1 MKNNTIK
8 KIDLVN
14 YLSEITGIGISESS
28 EIIDLFFNIL
38 IDGIVQSSE
47 LKITGL
53 GNFSIKD
60 KKERIGRNP
69 KTKEVFKITSR
80 KVISFKPAEIL
91 KKI

>member
-69 KTKEVFKITSR
+69 KTKEIFKITSR

>member
-28 EIIDLFFNIL
+28 DIIDLFFNIL